1 MELHNL
7 KIAEGSTHNGKKV
20 GRGIGSGMGK
30 TSTRGQKGA
39 GARSGGAIAPGFE
52 GGGVPLYRRV
62 PKRGFTNINRKE
74 YAVINVGSLDIFED
88 GTTVDESVLTASGL
102 VKNTKSGIKVL
113 SGGNL
118 TKKLTVIATKF
129 SAEAKNKIVKAGGEA
144 KEL

>member
-1 MELHNL
+1 MELNNL
-7 KIAEGSTHNGKKV
+7 KPAPGSTHKGKRV

-62 PKRGFTNINRKE
+62 PKRGFRNVNHKE
-74 YAVINVGSLDIFED
+74 YAVVNVGTLEQFED
-88 GTTVDESVLTASGL
+88 GAVIDASVLAASGI
-102 VKNTKSGIKVL
+102 VKDFKDGVKIL
-113 SGGNL
+113 SVGEL

-144 KEL
+144 REI